1 MIRQVI
7 LCAFVFGLL
16 FSAIKANAQ
25 QNIEVDDFSD
35 TVNTNRYLKFHMT
48 TIFEIEPALQ
58 FAYSYPIWDGRYQ
71 MQHELGYVTWNRTYY
86 FWDRKDVSYYGV
98 RLRNQLRHYYLTKS
112 EAKKDKNNRDTKR
125 NYVALDAMYK
135 YGNIWQERDIWHQ
148 DGIYSE
154 RMGIVTHK
162 HVAALHAV
170 IGKESEF
177 LAGSGTI
184 FDYYAGVG
192 FRYKS
197 LHSKKEDLISEA
209 SLSPFFYDDNRGPLL
224 FLSVMAGIRIGFQ
237 L

>member
-1 MIRQVI
+1 MIRKIV
-7 LCAFVFGLL
+7 LSVFIAGLFL
-16 FSAIKANAQ
+16 TGLKAHSQ
-25 QNIEVDDFSD
+25 QIADIESFSD
-35 TVNTNRYLKFHMT
+35 TVNTSRYLKFHLT

-58 FAYSYPIWDGRYQ
+58 LAYSYPVWDGRFQ

-86 FWDRKDVSYYGV
+86 FWERNKVSYHGV
-98 RLRNQLRHYYLTKS
+98 RMRNQLRHYFLTKS
-112 EAKKDKNNRDTKR
+112 EANKDKKNRDTKR
-125 NYVALDAMYK
+125 NYVAIDAMYK
-135 YGNIWQERDIWHQ
+135 YGNIWQERTVWHQ
-148 DGIYSE
+148 DGIFSE

-162 HVAALHAV
+162 HVAAIHAV

-197 LHSKKEDLISEA
+197 LHSKKEDLISDY
-209 SLSPFFYDDNRGPLL
+209 SLSPFFYDDNKGPLY
-224 FLSVMAGIRIGFQ
+224 FLSVMAGIRIGFE